1 MTLLVQD
8 PSNHREK
15 GMATAEELG
24 TRVKRM
30 LKEKGM
36 SQAQLAR
43 LVGTKQQ
50 TISYIC
56 SEDHPATT
64 SRYSSKIAEILGV
77 NPTWLAT
84 GQGNPYDQTVPIHVE
99 GVSVRATQ
107 IPLLTASE
115 VPAFLSGQHEQ
126 RGGAVVTDRVH
137 SPTAFALAIEGESM
151 SPRFKD
157 GDTVVIDPMILVEPG
172 DFVAAML
179 KTGLITFRRY
189 RARHPGYELVPENS
203 DWDNIHSHDVNQI
216 VGVMVEHRT
225 YRKLKD

>member
-1 MTLLVQD
+1 M
-8 PSNHREK
+8 N
-15 GMATAEELG
+15 AEIHNELG
-24 TRVKRM
+24 TRVKQM

-36 SQAQLAR
+36 TQAQLAR

-56 SEDHPATT
+56 NEEHPATT

-84 GQGNPYDQTVPIHVE
+84 GQGHPYDQTVPIHVE

-115 VPAFLSGQHEQ
+115 VPAFLSGSHEQ

-137 SPTAFALAIEGESM
+137 SPGAFALAIEGESM
-151 SPRFKD
+151 TPRFKE
-157 GDTVVIDPMILVEPG
+157 GDTVVIDPMILAEPG
-172 DFVAAML
+172 DFVAALLNCGAMA
-179 KTGLITFRRY
+179 FRRY
-189 RARHPGYELVPENS
+189 RARHPGFELIPENS
-203 DWDNIHSHDVNQI
+203 DWDSILSEDVKKI
-216 VGVMVEHRT
+216 IGVMVEHRT
-225 YRKLKD
+225 YRKVKD